1 MNNVVNKNIET
12 LGSDNFQHWAFGMEK
27 WLDAIGVWELTFDR
41 PRPLHPGDLPE
52 LLVFERNE
60 AIGQDDDENEAI
72 AEGNR
77 REQHRVNQEND
88 TMMQQYHSR
97 VDTWHEWRM
106 ADKKALNVIALHVDR
121 DNAAL

>member
-1 MNNVVNKNIET
+1 MNNVINKNIET

-41 PRPLHPGDLPE
+41 PRPPHPGDLPE

-72 AEGNR
+72 AANNIVSIRNVDAAVPFTR
-77 REQHRVNQEND
+77 RCL
-88 TMMQQYHSR
+88 
-97 VDTWHEWRM
+97 
-106 ADKKALNVIALHVDR
+106 A
-121 DNAAL
+121 